1 MNKPAFLEYA
11 YEEAAH
17 AREGKRQVL
26 VELRC
31 NLADRRCRNAV
42 VGKVYATAV
51 GFLAVALVST
61 KATAASEPGRK
72 GMGLTAA
79 DTIPRYW
86 LLGQS
91 GTNAL
96 AHPSPLSQ
104 TTRPS
109 LVAAGHRP
117 IRVHCAKHRRWI
129 DCDTSVVHAAA
140 ETAYQKG
147 QTDTLMVPC

>member
-1 MNKPAFLEYA
+1 MNKAAFLEYA

-31 NLADRRCRNAV
+31 NLADRRCRNAL

-79 DTIPRYW
+79 DTVPRYW

-91 GTNAL
+91 GANAL
-96 AHPSPLSQ
+96 AHPSPLSPR
-104 TTRPS
+104 TPPS
-109 LVAAGHRP
+109 LVAAGDRP
-117 IRVHCAKHRRWI
+117 IRVHCAKHRQWI
-129 DCDTSVVHAAA
+129 DCNSSVVYDAA
-140 ETAYQKG
+140 EQANHTG
-147 QTDTLMVPC
+147 RTSTLMVAS